1 MKPFRTLT
9 SLAAPLDAV
18 NVDTDQII
26 PKQFLKRIERT
37 GYGEFLFFDW
47 RLKADRTPN
56 PEFSLNKP
64 HYEGAEILIA
74 GRNFGC
80 GSSREHA
87 AWALSDFGFRC
98 VIAPSFADIFYSNAA
113 KNGILLVT
121 LPDEKVALLMQRA
134 ETPGYRLTV
143 SLEHQTVEDAE
154 GFRERFEI
162 DECRR
167 YCLREGLDD
176 IGLAM
181 RHTDALAAYEKRH
194 DAAFWNAP
202 RAAKETAAAATQG
215 AQA

>member
-9 SLAAPLDAV
+9 SKVAPLDAV

-47 RLKADRTPN
+47 RLNADRTPN

-64 HYEGAEILIA
+64 QYQGAEILVA

-113 KNGILLVT
+113 KNGILLIT
-121 LPDEKVALLMQRA
+121 LPDDKVALLLERA
-134 ETPGYRLTV
+134 KQPGYQLHV
-143 SLEHQTVEDAE
+143 SLESQTVKDDQGFDESFTIDA
-154 GFRERFEI
+154 FRRS
-162 DECRR
+162 
-167 YCLREGLDD
+167 CLLEGLDD

-181 RHTDALAAYEKRH
+181 RHTAALDAYEHKH
-194 DAAFWNAP
+194 DDAFWSSP
-202 RAAKETAAAATQG
+202 RQQQG
-215 AQA
+215 ESA